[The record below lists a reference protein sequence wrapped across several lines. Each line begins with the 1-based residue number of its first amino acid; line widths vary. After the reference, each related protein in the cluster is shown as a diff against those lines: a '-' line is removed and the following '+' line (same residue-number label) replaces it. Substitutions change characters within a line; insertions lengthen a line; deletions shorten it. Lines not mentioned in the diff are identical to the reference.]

1 MAVGGAALPLG
12 MGHAVG
18 PSWGHAG
25 EMEREGP
32 DGARSHE
39 PLSAK
44 RAGGC

>member
-32 DGARSHE
+32 DGAWSHE